1 MEPEAD
7 QKQKNQPDVNLDCR
21 FYRQKYPS
29 VDELVMVEIKHIT
42 AIGAY
47 VMLLEYNNI
56 EGMIMLSELSRK
68 RIRSVSKLTRVGRKE
83 IVVVLR
89 VDENKGY
96 IDLSKKRVAPDELA
110 ECENRYKKSK
120 DVHSILRHVA
130 QTTKTDIEQ
139 LYETIAWP
147 LYNKYPHPYDAFR
160 IAVTDPDS
168 VLEGLEIS
176 TEVRESLLHVIRVRL
191 SPKPIK
197 IRSDF
202 SVTCFEFD
210 GVQAIKDSLLAA
222 TALAT
227 EKIQVSIRL
236 IASPLYVML
245 ITAVDR
251 NQGMLLANNVLRK
264 IMEEI
269 KSRGGNLVVKE
280 QPHFLGDEDDLE
292 LEDLIKTMSASK
304 KPGSDLE
311 EEDEGMDV
319 DIDDEEE
326 KS

>member
-1 MEPEAD
+1 
-7 QKQKNQPDVNLDCR
+7 
-21 FYRQKYPS
+21 
-29 VDELVMVEIKHIT
+29 
-42 AIGAY
+42 
-47 VMLLEYNNI
+47 
-56 EGMIMLSELSRK
+56 
-68 RIRSVSKLTRVGRKE
+68 
-83 IVVVLR
+83 
-89 VDENKGY
+89 
-96 IDLSKKRVAPDELA
+96 
-110 ECENRYKKSK
+110 
-120 DVHSILRHVA
+120 
-130 QTTKTDIEQ
+130 
-139 LYETIAWP
+139 
-147 LYNKYPHPYDAFR
+147 
-160 IAVTDPDS
+160 
-168 VLEGLEIS
+168 
-176 TEVRESLLHVIRVRL
+176 L

-292 LEDLIKTMSASK
+292 LEELIKTMSASK